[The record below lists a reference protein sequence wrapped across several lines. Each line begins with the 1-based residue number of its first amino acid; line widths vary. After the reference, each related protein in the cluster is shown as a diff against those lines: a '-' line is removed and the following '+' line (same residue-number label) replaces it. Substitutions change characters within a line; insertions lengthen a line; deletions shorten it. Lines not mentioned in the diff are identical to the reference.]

1 MNIRSLSFLL
11 AAVAVSATLLLP
23 ASRAAALEKETWLG
37 LPVSAKHHEYAWHS
51 GLAMELRQV
60 KVQTTKPI
68 EVDKAWL
75 KPDWADWLTTFSTR
89 NVRVE
94 TGVIAARP
102 SSLVRLGVVDGSSS
116 RSVTRLEFSG
126 LKLLFGASELTLPAG
141 EMSFGKD
148 GTLSV
153 IRIVADKLRIEMSPT
168 QDGKLSLLVQ
178 TGDIK
183 WPLLPAFLFDDI
195 AAQGSISDD
204 TITLDKIG
212 ASGPDGAISAA
223 LRVLATDQFQLDG
236 TARMEGVHIE
246 PVVERLYK
254 KGVVTGWLS
263 GEFSFSAMAPTIESL
278 VKSVHVEGKYEVRN
292 GLIDKF
298 GLLEG
303 MRRRESGVVGGGQIR
318 FDRINGTFKGDTGGP
333 AEVTMTGLTSG
344 ALHGSSRFSV
354 MPDGKL
360 YGMAMGALLLPSGES
375 VSRSF
380 LLSGNVG
387 APVLTSR

>member
-1 MNIRSLSFLL
+1 VKIRSLSFML
-11 AAVAVSATLLLP
+11 AAVALSATLLMP
-23 ASRAAALEKETWLG
+23 AARAAALEKETWLG
-37 LPVSAKHHEYAWHS
+37 LPVSAKQHEYTWNG

-75 KPDWADWLTTFSTR
+75 KPDWADWITSFNTR
-89 NVRVE
+89 SVRVS
-94 TGVIAARP
+94 TGNIVARP

-116 RSVTRLEFSG
+116 RVVTRLEFSG
-126 LKLLFGASELTLPAG
+126 LTLLFGSSRLALPAG
-141 EMSFGKD
+141 EMNFAKD
-148 GTLSV
+148 GTLKV
-153 IRIVADKLRIEMSPT
+153 IRVVADKLRIEMSPT
-168 QDGKLSLLVQ
+168 QDGKLTLLVQ

-204 TITLDKIG
+204 TITLDKVG

-223 LRVLATDQFQLDG
+223 LRVIATDQFQLDG
-236 TARMEGVHIE
+236 TARLEGVHIE
-246 PVVERLYK
+246 PVVARLYK

-263 GEFSFSAMAPTIESL
+263 GEFSFTSTAPSFESL
-278 VKSVHVEGKYEVRN
+278 VNAVQVEGKYEIRN
-292 GLIDKF
+292 GMIDKF

-318 FDRINGTFKGDTGGP
+318 FDSIHGTFKGSTGEP
-333 AEVTMTGLTSG
+333 AEVTMSGLTSG

-360 YGMAMGALLLPSGES
+360 RGVAVGSLLLPGGES

-380 LLSGNVG
+380 QVSGDVG